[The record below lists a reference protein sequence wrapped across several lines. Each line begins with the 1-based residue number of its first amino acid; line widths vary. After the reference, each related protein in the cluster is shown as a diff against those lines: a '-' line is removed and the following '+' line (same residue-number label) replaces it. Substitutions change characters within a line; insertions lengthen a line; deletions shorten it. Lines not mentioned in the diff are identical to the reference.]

1 MSEVFEVPESLVK
14 AEQGLNASM
23 SDLTKSIQEVKK
35 LATISGLFSQ
45 AAEQN
50 KATASAFR
58 ETANRF
64 DAVTNSLLESMG
76 GLKLEIS
83 DTRKKIDGAL
93 ADLRQLAI
101 KAIVVQGAVVVTAT
115 LLGVYLFLR

>member
-14 AEQGLNASM
+14 AEQELNTSM

-50 KATASAFR
+50 KAAASAFL
-58 ETANRF
+58 ETAKRL
-64 DAVTNSLLESMG
+64 DTATTSLLKSMG
-76 GLKLEIS
+76 VLKVEIS
-83 DTRKKIDGAL
+83 DTQKKVDGAL
-93 ADLRQLAI
+93 ADLRQFAI
-101 KAIVVQGAVVVTAT
+101 KAIVVHGGVVITAT
-115 LLGVYLFLR
+115 VLGVYLLK